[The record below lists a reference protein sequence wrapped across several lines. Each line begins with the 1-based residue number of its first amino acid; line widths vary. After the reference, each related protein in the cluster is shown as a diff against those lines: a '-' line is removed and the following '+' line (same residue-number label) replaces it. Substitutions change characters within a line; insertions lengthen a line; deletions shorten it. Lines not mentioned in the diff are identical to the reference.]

1 MNLTGTMGSKAI
13 FFVFMSSVCLAKI
26 VSANSLG
33 TEKREVATTPSHG
46 VLMCITPTPDAD
58 QVIWKNGST
67 EHNIY
72 LNAEN
77 VS

>member
-1 MNLTGTMGSKAI
+1 MVGKVILFVLMTYFCLTKYVSSK
-13 FFVFMSSVCLAKI
+13 SV
-26 VSANSLG
+26 G
-33 TEKREVATTPSHG
+33 TEKREMATTPSHG